1 MNRRCAF
8 LHISDP
14 KHRCKFF
21 DSLVLPIL
29 SYASEVWAVDKEVGK
44 SAEQLHRQFLK
55 HVLGGRGNTASL
67 IVLAEFGCYPLC
79 FHWWQQ
85 ILRYHNRINNLSDD
99 ERLIQCAFVEGMH
112 DKAYRFWSH
121 GVQKWLQTQSAALN
135 IEDEIC
141 VSTVI
146 DNAKALYRQAFHQVD
161 HSVGRYQQM
170 LRLQHQDYVLAPYL
184 SALKN
189 FKSRRLVS
197 RFRCG
202 CHGLHVDTG
211 RFKPVGQKVDRE
223 QRFCL
228 VCASGTAED

>member
-1 MNRRCAF
+1 MVSRNGSKV
-8 LHISDP
+8 I
-14 KHRCKFF
+14 
-21 DSLVLPIL
+21 
-29 SYASEVWAVDKEVGK
+29 
-44 SAEQLHRQFLK
+44 
-55 HVLGGRGNTASL
+55 
-67 IVLAEFGCYPLC
+67 
-79 FHWWQQ
+79 
-85 ILRYHNRINNLSDD
+85 
-99 ERLIQCAFVEGMH
+99 
-112 DKAYRFWSH
+112 
-121 GVQKWLQTQSAALN
+121 QSAALN

-189 FKSRRLVS
+189 FKRCRLVS

-211 RFKPVGQKVDRE
+211 RFKAVGQKVDRE

-228 VCASGTAED
+228 VCASGTAEDEHHFLFDCPAYCSIRDRLTAIFWRPAPTMSSFFALHDPRVIAKFLHECFAHRSMLLEDVLGVPQH